1 MLRTASVRACY
12 LHRSK
17 LLPMSKAILFL
28 FAFLPLAMCA
38 QQPQNWTGKQLMQPA
53 ELAKVIGKKD
63 QPVTISVGPAALI
76 PNSVDVGM
84 TNDAEGVSNLK
95 KELAKLPKDKEVV
108 IYCGCCPF
116 AHCPNVRP
124 AIAALK
130 ELKFTNYYLLNLP
143 NNIRTDWI
151 NKGYPTNK

>member
-1 MLRTASVRACY
+1 
-12 LHRSK
+12 
-17 LLPMSKAILFL
+17 MSKAILFL
-28 FAFLPLAMCA
+28 FAFLPLTMCA